1 MPILVDRE
9 EELRALDR
17 AWENRPCLALVYG
30 RRRIGKTFLITTW
43 ARLRRLPLIYLVA
56 NYEDPAPALRDLE
69 EQLGSETGLKPRLD
83 TLRPLAEALVKLS
96 CRGQVVVLDEFQR
109 LANAGIAQL
118 LQEAWDR
125 WGRECSPGGL
135 LILTGSAIGTIERIA
150 LQGGAPLYGRA
161 CSQLRLGPLDFTRAY
176 PFLREAENPPE
187 AFTLYSIFGSSPHTL
202 SLVDPRWGVEGN
214 LKRLVLEA
222 GAPLREEPL
231 RLLESELREPSRYL
245 AILEAS
251 VPGPVSVGKIAKR
264 TGLPVT
270 SIAPYARRLE
280 DMGLLARVPL
290 YVTRRSLYRVS
301 DPFTAF
307 WLRYVWSRWH
317 LFEKGL
323 TPPPQP
329 GPDDIISHVSQVWQ
343 AEALSHAVNQLQS
356 RGEEPRWWGALIHK
370 NIELDGLIE
379 TNTGR
384 TYIVEAKWAHLA
396 PGDVASLLR
405 STASK
410 IAATPLR
417 RGLEQGQVT
426 LLIYAI
432 EAKEPTHPPPGG
444 LGYEAVELH
453 DIVEQARSTPIHML
467 GEEA

>member
-1 MPILVDRE
+1 MPVLVDRE

-83 TLRPLAEALVKLS
+83 TPRPLAEALVKLS

-118 LQEAWDR
+118 IQEAWDR
-125 WGRECSPGGL
+125 WGRGCTPGGL
-135 LILTGSAIGTIERIA
+135 LVLTGSAIGTIERIA

-176 PFLREAENPPE
+176 PFLREAKDPVE

-202 SLVDPRWGVEGN
+202 SLVDPKWGIEGN
-214 LKRLVLEA
+214 LRRLVLET
-222 GAPLREEPL
+222 GAPFREEPL

-251 VPGPVSVGKIAKR
+251 VPGPVSVGKISQR

-270 SIAPYARRLE
+270 SIGPYARRLE

-290 YVTRRSLYRVS
+290 YGTRRSLYRVS
-301 DPFTAF
+301 DPYTAF

-329 GPDDIISHVSQVWQ
+329 GPDEIVPHISQVWQ
-343 AEALSHAVNQLQS
+343 AEALGHAVNQLHT

-370 NIELDGLIE
+370 NIELDGLIA

-384 TYIVEAKWAHLA
+384 TYVVEAKWAQLGPA
-396 PGDVASLLR
+396 DVVSLLR

-410 IAATPLR
+410 INGTPLR
-417 RGLEQGQVT
+417 RELEQGRVT

-432 EAKEPTHPPPGG
+432 EAGEHPTPPTGR
-444 LGYEAVELH
+444 LAYEIVELH
-453 DIVEQARSTPIHML
+453 DIVEKARSTPLHML
-467 GEEA
+467 GEGV